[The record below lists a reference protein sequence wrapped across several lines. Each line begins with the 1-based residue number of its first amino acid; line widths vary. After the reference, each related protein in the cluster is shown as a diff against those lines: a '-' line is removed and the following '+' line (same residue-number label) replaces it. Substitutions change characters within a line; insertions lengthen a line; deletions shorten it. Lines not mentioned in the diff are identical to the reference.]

1 MKHIDHV
8 MHEHR
13 YNKYEV
19 TYSDLLKIKEEM
31 DELQG
36 ATEHYNVVELLQ
48 YFIDETPLSSEEMT
62 FLETNSLVYSYPDP
76 SGFTAYTLT
85 AKGRDILKRTY

>member
-8 MHEHR
+8 IHEHR

-36 ATEHYNVVELLQ
+36 ATERYNLVELLQ
-48 YFIDETPLSSEEMT
+48 YFIDETPLSSIELD
-62 FLETNSLVYSYPDP
+62 FLEDNALICCYPDP
-76 SGFTAYTLT
+76 SGYRAYTLT
-85 AKGRDILKRTY
+85 PKGRDIVKRTY